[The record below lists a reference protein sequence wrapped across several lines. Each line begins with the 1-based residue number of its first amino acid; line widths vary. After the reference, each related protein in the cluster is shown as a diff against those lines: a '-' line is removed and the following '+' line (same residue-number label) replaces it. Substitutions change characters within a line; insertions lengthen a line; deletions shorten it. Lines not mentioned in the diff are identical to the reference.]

1 MLSTAPD
8 GPRPASGSAQ
18 LFTKLATKDGYE
30 RPPPY
35 METIGGNEPQALPT
49 ERPRK
54 CSRLEP
60 GAFVPR
66 FFFNVYDD
74 VAIPDF
80 EGTEFSDIYLA
91 QAEAV
96 RMSGEIM
103 RDLGAKFW
111 AGEDWRLEVTDAEGR
126 KLYVIRFSAEEIG

>member
-1 MLSTAPD
+1 
-8 GPRPASGSAQ
+8 
-18 LFTKLATKDGYE
+18 
-30 RPPPY
+30 
-35 METIGGNEPQALPT
+35 
-49 ERPRK
+49 
-54 CSRLEP
+54 
-60 GAFVPR
+60 VPR

-74 VAIPDF
+74 VAIPDL